1 MDSRLELAIQRL
13 DINAVR
19 DLLEEKADT
28 TGLTL
33 SHVIEQ
39 LGDAEERMI
48 SDEPSQK
55 GDYSILCGLD
65 KCKTQLVIML
75 LESGILPDEDS
86 LIDCYVYRCPMVAIV
101 LLNYGCNP
109 NQDWGGHESIL
120 LRIRLGIGYREFNTA
135 SFTMLRRL
143 EETLRDRGGVK
154 FHTQDFL
161 IPKGKPYTMVIFM
174 GLQASGKTTFYERMF
189 RDQGYMHINM
199 DSLKGKKRRK
209 EGEMLQECIDKG
221 INCVIDNTNPKRSDR
236 ARYIVPGHY
245 RGFRIVGY
253 YFQSKL
259 NDCIARNDTREKQ
272 VDLRGILSTYNKLE
286 MPSLEEGFDELN
298 FVSIQDGEYV
308 ISKWKEDEI

>member
-109 NQDWGGHESIL
+109 NQNWG
-120 LRIRLGIGYREFNTA
+120 
-135 SFTMLRRL
+135 
-143 EETLRDRGGVK
+143 
-154 FHTQDFL
+154 
-161 IPKGKPYTMVIFM
+161 
-174 GLQASGKTTFYERMF
+174 
-189 RDQGYMHINM
+189 
-199 DSLKGKKRRK
+199 
-209 EGEMLQECIDKG
+209 
-221 INCVIDNTNPKRSDR
+221 R
-236 ARYIVPGHY
+236 A
-245 RGFRIVGY
+245 
-253 YFQSKL
+253 
-259 NDCIARNDTREKQ
+259 
-272 VDLRGILSTYNKLE
+272 
-286 MPSLEEGFDELN
+286 
-298 FVSIQDGEYV
+298 
-308 ISKWKEDEI
+308 